1 MIKMVELNDLYIK
14 FQSVLASVELGM
26 KVDEKHF
33 TALASSE
40 PWRIS
45 LYDSLK
51 SMDRLDLFPK
61 DFLSREKLG
70 RSLLHEYASEEE
82 EPVEIEYLGVRIA
95 EYDGKRQEFLLYIV
109 KFDIEEEDSHYLG
122 VIGPFD
128 PGSKEIEI
136 NRSVSGIF
144 WEKIYSS
151 EELKTLLEEYLKDVK
166 EYIVE

>member
-1 MIKMVELNDLYIK
+1 
-14 FQSVLASVELGM
+14 
-26 KVDEKHF
+26 KHF

-40 PWRIS
+40 SWRIF

-70 RSLLHEYASEEE
+70 RSLLHDYASEEQ
-82 EPVEIEYLGVRIA
+82 EPVEIEYLGVRIS
-95 EYDGKRQEFLLYIV
+95 EYDGKRQEFMLYIV
-109 KFDIEEEDSHYLG
+109 KFDMEEEDYHYLG

-128 PGSKEIEI
+128 PGSKGFEI

-144 WEKIYSS
+144 WEKNYNN
-151 EELKTLLEEYLKDVK
+151 EELKTLLEEYLKFIK